1 MKIHE
6 GERRHSWC
14 RPPTRRACHQAG
26 ARSAALLRAMVVLR
40 PAAPPPN
47 PAAIHE
53 LKSRSMSLFRLWL
66 REGLP
71 PLPAFLLK
79 HQVLL
84 QAPLEGIIRVF

>member
-1 MKIHE
+1 
-6 GERRHSWC
+6 
-14 RPPTRRACHQAG
+14 
-26 ARSAALLRAMVVLR
+26 MVILR

-84 QAPLEGIIRVF
+84 QAPGVVQDSFGQQRWVCTESKRKIFRV